1 MTSFINDSGSEIYSG
16 DNILIT
22 KQVASFKN
30 FKIKGDVSVSFTVP
44 NTSQNRKAL
53 GYYGL
58 NQVGGPVFSVNT
70 FNCVKDGNVIM
81 RGNLIIESDNGKELG
96 LYFISGNANW
106 FRLFEF
112 SCKDIRN
119 DSLMVRWTYYWND
132 ATKANTSGIVFP
144 AIDLMYKGYKFDKY
158 SFNERLV
165 DSSFSSIDLYN
176 PVNNT
181 PCLYM
186 NTLVI
191 ELAKLAEIRI
201 DGTLLDDP
209 LYKALIITP
218 EGPDLFNDTGQIS
231 TFRVDSQLDGSGFAE
246 NVNIYIQNIVPDI
259 KAIEVIKWLCVSFGC
274 VPVFDEYSQ
283 TLSLNII
290 DRFRKEDAE
299 DWSAYFK
306 GYTIRYD
313 QYQNNWIRV
322 NSPEDD
328 YVNEYNKF
336 NDTDQSEQI
345 PFGESNLT
353 SDKVDGSSQDVYT
366 SPFLPSFQF
375 SGGVTPL
382 YWDTPF
388 VEFYKLE
395 DDGYIEFT
403 SVSNVGGKATFN
415 CASVDVGIEPAVNA
429 TCIIR
434 VDDGVGANYG
444 YHNIDS
450 ITATTL
456 GSTSDYVAST
466 SGTLYI
472 QKITKVN
479 KGSRVLVAIP
489 NFSVSDFTA
498 NANFNVYTFGNV
510 TNATYAYYHKF
521 TGNYSDLNRY
531 KLGLSYGHIQTVSSL
546 TLGAENDIPL
556 EERYLQPIKRM
567 IEGPTTEA
575 VMLLPESVFDNYNFD
590 KFVYIKNKDFQG
602 YFFVDSIQN
611 YKDGKTLV
619 RVDLLTV

>member
-1 MTSFINDSGSEIYSG
+1 MTSFINDSGAEIYSG
-16 DNILIT
+16 EDVLIT

-44 NTSQNRKAL
+44 NTSKNRKTL

-58 NQVGGPVFSVNT
+58 NQVGGQVFSVNT
-70 FNCVKDGNVIM
+70 FNCVKDGNTIM
-81 RGNLIIESDNGKELG
+81 RGNLVIESDNGKDLG

-106 FRLFEF
+106 FRSFEF

-119 DSLMVRWTYYWND
+119 DSLAVKWTYYWND

-165 DSSFSSIDLYN
+165 DSSYSAIDLYN

-191 ELAKLAEIRI
+191 ELAKIAEIRI

-218 EGPDLFNDTGQIS
+218 EGPDLFNDQGQIS
-231 TFRVDSQLDGSGFAE
+231 TFRVDSNLDASGG
-246 NVNIYIQNIVPDI
+246 VNNTIYIQNIVPDI

-283 TLSLNII
+283 TLYLNVI
-290 DRFRKEDAE
+290 DKFKKEDAE
-299 DWSAYFK
+299 DWSEYFK

-322 NSPEDD
+322 TSPEDNIINL
-328 YVNEYNKF
+328 YNEF
-336 NDTDQSEQI
+336 NNSSQSEQI
-345 PFGESNLT
+345 PFGEANLT
-353 SDKVDGSSQDVYT
+353 TDKIDGSERDVYT
-366 SPFLPSFQF
+366 SPFLPSIQF
-375 SGGVTPL
+375 PGGVTPL

-388 VEFYKLE
+388 VQFYELE
-395 DDGYIEFT
+395 DDGYIDFT
-403 SVSNVGGKATFN
+403 SVSNTGGKAVFN
-415 CASVDVGIEPAVNA
+415 CASVDTDIAPLINA
-429 TCIIR
+429 TAIIR
-434 VDDGVGANYG
+434 VDDGGGANEG

-456 GSTSDYVAST
+456 GSTSDYVANT

-472 QKITKVN
+472 QKINKVS

-489 NFSVSDFTA
+489 NFSVADFTA

-510 TNATYAYYHKF
+510 TNATYAYYHKI
-521 TGNYSDLNRY
+521 TGNYSDLNNY
-531 KLGLSYGHIQTVSSL
+531 KLGLSYGHIKNYNGVTV
-546 TLGAENDIPL
+546 ENDIPL
-556 EERYLQPIKRM
+556 EERYLQPIKKM
-567 IEGPTTEA
+567 MEGPTTEA
-575 VMLLPESVFDNYNFD
+575 TMLLPESVFDNYNFD
-590 KFVYIKNKDFQG
+590 KFVYIKNQDFQG